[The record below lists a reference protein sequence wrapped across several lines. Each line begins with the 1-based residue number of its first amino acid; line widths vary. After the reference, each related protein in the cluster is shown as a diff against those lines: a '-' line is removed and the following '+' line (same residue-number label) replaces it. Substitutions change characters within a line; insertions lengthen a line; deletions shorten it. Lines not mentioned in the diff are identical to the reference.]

1 MSTAVLPIF
10 RKPEMHFVVLG
21 PPVPQGSMRAFMP
34 KGWSRPIIT
43 SANAKLKP
51 WRQAVSSV
59 ALEARKRFGWEILSR
74 NQGVRV
80 EADFFFQR
88 PRSVKPGRA
97 KTTKPDV
104 DKLARGL
111 MDGMTSIVFE
121 DDSQVVECVLTK
133 RFGTPERTEVRI
145 RVVE

>member
-1 MSTAVLPIF
+1 
-10 RKPEMHFVVLG
+10 
-21 PPVPQGSMRAFMP
+21 MRAFLP
-34 KGWSRPIIT
+34 KGWRRPIIT
-43 SANAKLKP
+43 SANKNLKP
-51 WRQAVSSV
+51 WRQAVAQGAQIAMSGRP
-59 ALEARKRFGWEILSR
+59 AFLRKTGI
-74 NQGVRV
+74 RV

-88 PRSVKPGRA
+88 PASTKKAMLKV
-97 KTTKPDV
+97 TKPDV

-133 RFGTPERTEVRI
+133 RFGSPARTEVRV